1 MQHGPL
7 FNKIQQQELPS
18 LLSKEK
24 TYLPSNK
31 QKIFYRIYLSI
42 EASMSAFSKLA
53 FGVWRRKQQ
62 SESRELEATAES
74 QSTAG
79 WLLGSNY

>member
-1 MQHGPL
+1 MRAAVLQMQHGPL
-7 FNKIQQQELPS
+7 FNKIQQQKLSS

-31 QKIFYRIYLSI
+31 QKIFYSISLSI

-53 FGVWRRKQQ
+53 FGVWR
-62 SESRELEATAES
+62 LAS
-74 QSTAG
+74 QAVKRIA
-79 WLLGSNY
+79 